1 MMATLINQLMSEL
14 NQFIAQDSVDDQ
26 EKQWAMR
33 QTTDPQLQAVLK
45 QLSTTDIKMIAVLG
59 QVGASRAKALP
70 APTGLSQA
78 TISRGLTKLARLGLA
93 VKYRD
98 LTNNKEVLVRLTP
111 TGQQVAQLHTQLDAA
126 IAQQAQAIADDYSD
140 AELARFVTLMKR
152 IRKIKI

>member
-1 MMATLINQLMSEL
+1 MATLIDQLMSEL

-78 TISRGLTKLARLGLA
+78 TISRRLTKLARLGLA

-152 IRKIKI
+152 IREIRI

>member
-1 MMATLINQLMSEL
+1 MATLIDQLMSEL

-26 EKQWAMR
+26 EKQWAMH

-78 TISRGLTKLARLGLA
+78 TISRRLTKLARLGLA

-140 AELARFVTLMKR
+140 AELERFVTLMKR
-152 IRKIKI
+152 IREIRI

>member
-1 MMATLINQLMSEL
+1 MAMLIDQLMSEL

-78 TISRGLTKLARLGLA
+78 TMCLI
-93 VKYRD
+93 
-98 LTNNKEVLVRLTP
+98 
-111 TGQQVAQLHTQLDAA
+111 
-126 IAQQAQAIADDYSD
+126 IC
-140 AELARFVTLMKR
+140 
-152 IRKIKI
+152 